1 MNPGDLRNKLELYQ
15 KIKFKNELGEDDYD
29 YKKTKNVFG
38 NIIPANLT
46 GSERTGQANTLYS
59 EVTHRLKVRKKSITV
74 IEKDMYFMYQN
85 IRYDVLYWQPDFKN
99 DEFWEIML
107 KVRIE

>member
-1 MNPGDLRNKLELYQ
+1 
-15 KIKFKNELGEDDYD
+15 
-29 YKKTKNVFG
+29 
-38 NIIPANLT
+38 
-46 GSERTGQANTLYS
+46 
-59 EVTHRLKVRKKSITV
+59 
-74 IEKDMYFMYQN
+74 MYQN